1 MYNMY
6 KKNNS
11 NRNETKIIYFSVAA
25 AALSLLAANPKTVKA
40 DTSIPISIQTKDY
53 EATKSYS
60 TTKKLERI
68 DAQKDL
74 QARDSSL
81 NTSANSQK
89 DLQARDSSL
98 NTSASSQKDLQ
109 ARDSSLNTSASS
121 QKDLQARDSNSDTQ
135 TYKWGDLDVTY
146 KDKII
151 TVPGTNSTDKVVHL
165 GSIAD
170 IDGINKDDIQEV
182 RFTDHLKID
191 SGYNMFKGLTN
202 LTKITGLENLDTSA
216 VKDMRYM
223 FANCGKLTNLDLSS
237 FDTANTSWGVEGMF
251 QDCKNLQSIKLSP
264 KFTIANANS
273 MKFMFD
279 GCSSLTA
286 LDLSKFDTSN
296 VTNMTSTFRDCS
308 SLTKLDLSS
317 FDTSKVNDMMGMFN
331 NCSNLK
337 ELDLRSFIIDP
348 NIDKGYMLD
357 GLAKLNTLK
366 LGKSTYINDT
376 HLNTSGTWVNI
387 GNGKEDAPQANNK
400 YLSEDLIAHADDIL
414 GDTYIRPG
422 SPITVSYLDTSKR
435 SLAPDISL
443 KGKIGDDY
451 KVTAKTIPG
460 YIVKEVPD
468 NATGVFTD
476 QQQNV
481 KFIYSVDP
489 ESTSTTTPIKAAD
502 VTVSYQDENGNQ
514 IAPETILQGNVGD
527 GYTTGTVEIP
537 DYTLKV
543 RPENATG
550 FFSTE
555 PQSVTYIY
563 ARNNAIPEENDQ
575 NSPTNSS
582 SNNPSQKGTSQTNE
596 SQNKHRLNKN
606 GVTENYTIFK
616 SSDRD
621 SDSTN
626 PVLITHNDQEE
637 ELPQTGTNERSQI
650 IELLLG
656 FLSVIC
662 SLLPHY
668 FSKKKKG

>member
-1 MYNMY
+1 MSQ
-6 KKNNS
+6 KKKPMQ
-11 NRNETKIIYFSVAA
+11 TKTATMFFSIATA
-25 AALSLLAANPKTVKA
+25 ILSSLTVSSITVKA
-40 DTSIPISIQTKDY
+40 DPSLPSPAQIKNKQISNTNYANSKLISKEQPNPQKQLQPKIAESTAPSAANFKWGNLDV
-53 EATKSYS
+53 SYS
-60 TTKKLERI
+60 NHVITI
-68 DAQKDL
+68 PSGSVDQPG
-74 QARDSSL
+74 SL
-81 NTSANSQK
+81 AHIN
-89 DLQARDSSL
+89 
-98 NTSASSQKDLQ
+98 
-109 ARDSSLNTSASS
+109 
-121 QKDLQARDSNSDTQ
+121 
-135 TYKWGDLDVTY
+135 
-146 KDKII
+146 
-151 TVPGTNSTDKVVHL
+151 
-165 GSIAD
+165 
-170 IDGINKDDIQEV
+170 GINSDDIQEV
-182 RFTDHLKID
+182 KFTGQLKIG
-191 SGYNMFKGLTN
+191 STSEMFKDLTN

-216 VKDMRYM
+216 TSDMRYM
-223 FANCGKLTNLDLSS
+223 FANCQNLTSIDGIGNLQTPKVTNMSFMFAGCSKLASLDLSS
-237 FDTANTSWGVEGMF
+237 FNTANTRYVESMF
-251 QDCKNLQSIKLSP
+251 QDCENLQSIKLSP
-264 KFTIANANS
+264 NFTIAKVDDIS
-273 MKFMFD
+273 RMFS

-286 LDLSKFDTSN
+286 LDLSMFNTSQ
-296 VTNMTSTFRDCS
+296 VKKMIWTFKDCS

-317 FDTSKVNDMMGMFN
+317 FDTSNVIDMNGMFN
-331 NCSNLK
+331 NCSSLK
-337 ELDLRSFIIDP
+337 ELDLRSFVIDP

-357 GLAKLNTLK
+357 ELAKLNTLK

-460 YIVKEVPD
+460 YTVKEVPD

-481 KFIYSVDP
+481 KFIYSADP
-489 ESTSTTTPIKAAD
+489 ESTSTTTPIKAAE
-502 VTVSYQDENGNQ
+502 VTVSYQDEDGNQ

-527 GYTTGTVEIP
+527 GYTTGAKAVP
-537 DYTLKV
+537 GYTLKV
-543 RPENATG
+543 RPENATS
-550 FFSTE
+550 FFGTA

-563 ARNNAIPEENDQ
+563 AQNNAIPEENDQ

-596 SQNKHRLNKN
+596 SQNKHKSRTN

-616 SSDRD
+616 SSDSD

-626 PVLITHNDQEE
+626 PLLITNNGQEE

-662 SLLPHY
+662 SLLASC
-668 FSKKKKG
+668 FSKNKKG